1 MVKEAKNGSLLEG
14 KRLKCY
20 TITIAFHTYV

>member
-1 MVKEAKNGSLLEG
+1 MVKKAKNGSLLEG

-20 TITIAFHTYV
+20 TITIAFRMHV